1 MSVGIDIVEIQ
12 RIKLKDNFV
21 QFVLSEEEIS
31 LLENRVDKLQFLA
44 GRFAAKEAFLKANG
58 VGIGALKLRD
68 IKVLNEESGKPYILF
83 GQQKYHN
90 VSISHEKHYAV
101 AIVII

>member
-1 MSVGIDIVEIQ
+1 MRVGIDIVEIE
-12 RIKLKDNFV
+12 RIKLKDNFI
-21 QFVLSEEEIS
+21 QFVLSPEEIS
-31 LLENRVDKLQFLA
+31 LLENRVDKVQFIA

-58 VGIGALKLRD
+58 VGIGAINLQN

-83 GQQKYHN
+83 KNQKFDN